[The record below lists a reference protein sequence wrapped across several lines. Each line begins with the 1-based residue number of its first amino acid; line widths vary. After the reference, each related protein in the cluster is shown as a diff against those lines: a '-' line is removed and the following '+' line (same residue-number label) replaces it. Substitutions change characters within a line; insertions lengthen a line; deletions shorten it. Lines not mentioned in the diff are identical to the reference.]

1 MIGNA
6 GGYIGLVLGY
16 SLLQLPDFV
25 IVIVTRMKRW
35 LSQIQNRRN
44 QGYAKMLAV
53 IINDKLIT
61 PKVIAQKEIDEA
73 CDTKGNDVCT
83 DARYEVMM
91 KRIEKLENYVDSKF
105 DEIIKRME

>member
-1 MIGNA
+1 M
-6 GGYIGLVLGY
+6 
-16 SLLQLPDFV
+16 LQLPDFV

-44 QGYAKMLAV
+44 QSHTKILAV

>member
-1 MIGNA
+1 M
-6 GGYIGLVLGY
+6 VLGY

-44 QGYAKMLAV
+44 QSQTKILAV
-53 IINDKLIT
+53 IINDKLTT